1 MIKPLRKRH
10 LQIWTLWAVLIPI
23 GIIIAWMAV
32 PEKPIQELLQEPG
45 NEVLPV
51 LVRSVERPNYRVNL
65 KANKDKTRYQIE
77 WINKAGST
85 MPSSLIYKISQPE
98 NELVGR
104 VKSSGVFHF
113 NLSKDSTNTYD
124 FILYDIITQQT
135 IDSLKFSAAGGSQEV
150 L

>member
-10 LQIWTLWAVLIPI
+10 LQIWIIWAVLIPF

-32 PEKPIQELLQEPG
+32 PEKPIQELLQEPV
-45 NEVLPV
+45 NKMLPV
-51 LVRSVERPNYRVNL
+51 LVKSVERPNYRVNL
-65 KANKDKTRYQIE
+65 KANEDKTQYQIE
-77 WINKAGST
+77 WINKEGST

-104 VKSSGVFHF
+104 VESSGVYHF
-113 NLSKDSTNTYD
+113 TLAMDSANTYD
-124 FILYDIITQQT
+124 FILYDITKQQM
-135 IDSLKFSAAGGSQEV
+135 IDSLKFSAAGGTQEV